1 MMQLSLDFNAFID
14 VCKRHGVRFLIVGGY
29 AVAAHGHARMTK
41 DLDVFVE
48 ATDENADTLMAAL
61 TEFGFGGIG
70 LKAADFTEPGAV
82 IQLGSP
88 PVRIDL
94 LTSIDAVSFDEAYDQ
109 HVEIE
114 VDGRSVPFIGREQLI
129 TNKEATGRLQDLA
142 DVERLRSDDA
152 G

>member
-1 MMQLSLDFNAFID
+1 M
-14 VCKRHGVRFLIVGGY
+14 
-29 AVAAHGHARMTK
+29 
-41 DLDVFVE
+41 FVE
-48 ATDENADTLMAAL
+48 ATDENADTLMAAR
-61 TEFGFGGIG
+61 TEFGFGGSG

-82 IQLGSP
+82 IQLGYP

-129 TNKEATGRLQDLA
+129 ANKEATGRLQDLA